1 MRKFISK
8 WMMLNGLVDGVTNM
22 KVSGK
27 RLKEITSRWNPE
39 MVVYVRYTTPNSKG
53 KMTFSIAFFLEYWKK
68 IQRLFKGCE
77 IREIFVKNEI
87 TGIVYET
94 FQTFP
99 ELWFYAIGR

>member
-1 MRKFISK
+1 MKISA
-8 WMMLNGLVDGVTNM
+8 
-22 KVSGK
+22 K
-27 RLKEITSRWNPE
+27 RLKEITSRWNSE
-39 MVVYVRYTTPNSKG
+39 MVVYVRYTTKYSVG

-94 FQTFP
+94 FNSFY

>member
-1 MRKFISK
+1 MKISI
-8 WMMLNGLVDGVTNM
+8 
-22 KVSGK
+22 K
-27 RLKEITSRWNPE
+27 RYKQLIAQWNPE

-53 KMTFSIAFFLEYWKK
+53 KMTFSIAFFLEYTRK
-68 IQRLFKGCE
+68 IEKLFKGCE

-99 ELWFYAIGR
+99 ELWFYAIGRKYNG